1 MHLGSRPAGDRTPE
15 SEPVFQPHE
24 PVDLDSGDQLHP
36 ASVEKRILAASGQ
49 ISDCLVVSVRL
60 RGRVQTDILLLLRP
74 GVDPDADHES
84 AIRAALTADEGA
96 TLRRIFVIGADRE
109 LPEGDLEHRRTLL
122 WQRQAAEIAG
132 AALPGFGPEGDP
144 VPEPTLRVPVEFA
157 GDGAGSAEL
166 TWGQREI
173 WQSMT
178 RQGNWLPLGGSRP
191 LDPGTSVEDVAEELA
206 YLHHRFPSMRTKLR
220 FDADG
225 RPGQELFASGSTH
238 LEVFDV
244 PEDAGNDAAN
254 ATGNDA
260 TDTDAAT
267 DTAESLAA
275 AIAADY
281 QRRLYD
287 LRAEWPV
294 RMAVVR
300 RGGVPTHMAVAM
312 HHLALDGGG
321 AEIMFR
327 DVAVRAETPPV
338 GLQQLEQTAWQASD
352 AGRRHS
358 DRTLRHF
365 ADILRVMP
373 TPTFPVSSDP
383 RRPRYWSAV
392 FESSALLRAL
402 AILGER
408 TGGDAAR
415 VLLGVYGVALARVT
429 GVHPVIVRPVVGN
442 RFRRQLADVV
452 CHTAQA
458 GILLLD
464 VADATVEEVIERAG
478 PAAMNAFKHGYFNPE
493 QLNEMTA
500 AIGRERGAELDIAS
514 FFNDR
519 RVAPPAASTTAAA
532 PLTADDFAKLRAASR
547 FTWAGRRNDPVERLF
562 LHIDDVPD
570 AVALRI
576 EADTRGLSPAQ
587 IEQVVREIEEVA
599 VTAALQ
605 ADLSTGI
612 ERP

>member
-15 SEPVFQPHE
+15 SEPFFQPHE
-24 PVDLDSGDQLHP
+24 PVDLDSGAQLHS
-36 ASVEKRILAASGQ
+36 ASVEKSILAASPQ

-60 RGRVQTDILLLLRP
+60 RGRVQTDILLLLQP
-74 GVDPDADHES
+74 GVDPDGDHES
-84 AIRAALTADEGA
+84 VIRSVLTAEEAA

-109 LPEGDLEHRRTLL
+109 LPKGDLEHRRTLL

-132 AALPGFGPEGDP
+132 AALPGFGPDGGP

-157 GDGAGSAEL
+157 GDGAGTAEL

-191 LDPGTSVEDVAEELA
+191 LDPGTSVEDVADELA

-225 RPGQELFASGSTH
+225 RPGQELFASGTTH

-244 PEDAGNDAAN
+244 AEAADSADSAATAASPAITAADDALDSAVGNDA
-254 ATGNDA
+254 DA
-260 TDTDAAT
+260 
-267 DTAESLAA
+267 AESLAA

-327 DVAVRAETPPV
+327 DVAVRADTPPV
-338 GLQQLEQTAWQASD
+338 GLQQLEQTAWQASE

-373 TPTFPVSSDP
+373 TPTFPASSDP
-383 RRPRYWSAV
+383 WRPRYWSAV
-392 FESSALLRAL
+392 FESAALLRAL

-408 TGGDAAR
+408 TGGDPGR

-452 CHTAQA
+452 CHAAQA

-478 PAAMNAFKHGYFNPE
+478 PAALSAFKHGYFNP
-493 QLNEMTA
+493 
-500 AIGRERGAELDIAS
+500 
-514 FFNDR
+514 
-519 RVAPPAASTTAAA
+519 
-532 PLTADDFAKLRAASR
+532 
-547 FTWAGRRNDPVERLF
+547 
-562 LHIDDVPD
+562 
-570 AVALRI
+570 
-576 EADTRGLSPAQ
+576 
-587 IEQVVREIEEVA
+587 
-599 VTAALQ
+599 
-605 ADLSTGI
+605 
-612 ERP
+612 

>member
-1 MHLGSRPAGDRTPE
+1 MHLGSSSAGDRTPE
-15 SEPVFQPHE
+15 SEPVFVPHE

-36 ASVEKRILAASGQ
+36 ASVENRILAASDQ

-60 RGRVQTDILLLLRP
+60 RGRVQTDVLLLLQP

-84 AIRAALTADEGA
+84 AIRGALTATEAA
-96 TLRRIFVIGADRE
+96 TLRRIFVVGADRD

-122 WQRQAAEIAG
+122 WQRQAAEMAG

-144 VPEPTLRVPVEFA
+144 VPEPTRRVPVEFA
-157 GDGAGSAEL
+157 GEGAGTAEL

-178 RQGNWLPLGGSRP
+178 RQGNWLPLGGWRP
-191 LDPGTSVEDVAEELA
+191 LDPGTGVDDVAGELA

-225 RPGQELFASGSTH
+225 RPGQELFGSGSTH
-238 LEVFDV
+238 LEIYDV
-244 PEDAGNDAAN
+244 PDGTDPQAA
-254 ATGNDA
+254 DR
-260 TDTDAAT
+260 
-267 DTAESLAA
+267 LAA
-275 AIAADY
+275 AVSAHY
-281 QRRLYD
+281 QRRPYD
-287 LRAEWPV
+287 LRSEWPV

-300 RGGVPTHMAVAM
+300 REGVPTHMAVAM

-327 DVAVRAETPPV
+327 DVAVRADTPPH
-338 GLQQLEQTAWQASD
+338 GLQQLEQTAWQSSE

-373 TPTFPVSSDP
+373 TPTFPASSDP
-383 RRPRYWSAV
+383 RRPRFWSAEY
-392 FESSALLRAL
+392 ESSALLRAL

-408 TGGDAAR
+408 TGGDPAR

-458 GILLLD
+458 GLLLLD

-493 QLNEMTA
+493 QLIEMTE
-500 AIGRERGAELDIAS
+500 AIGRERGADLDIAS

-519 RVAPPAASTTAAA
+519 RTTPPDAVTTTA
-532 PLTADDFAKLRAASR
+532 PMTADEFATERAASR

-562 LHIDDVPD
+562 LHIDDAPG

-599 VTAALQ
+599 VAAALHPN
-605 ADLSTGI
+605 LSSGI
-612 ERP
+612 KAA